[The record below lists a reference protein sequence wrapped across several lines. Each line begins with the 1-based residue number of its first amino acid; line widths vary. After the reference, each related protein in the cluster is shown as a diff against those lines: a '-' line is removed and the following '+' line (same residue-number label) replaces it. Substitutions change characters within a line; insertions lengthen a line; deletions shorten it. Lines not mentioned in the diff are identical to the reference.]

1 MANLLKKFRITFS
14 GIVEVEGINSKPSQQ
29 SIDDFFSSSPTQGG
43 EDLAPGEPLYKKT
56 LRQIRFGELLR
67 EHSSQAQLVVVTMPI
82 GRKTVVSNRLYMA
95 WLEAISCGLD
105 TQILLVRGNQTSVLT
120 FYS

>member
-29 SIDDFFSSSPTQGG
+29 SIDTFFNNSPTQR
-43 EDLAPGEPLYKKT
+43 EELAPGEPLFKKT

-95 WLEAISCGLD
+95 WLETISNGLD